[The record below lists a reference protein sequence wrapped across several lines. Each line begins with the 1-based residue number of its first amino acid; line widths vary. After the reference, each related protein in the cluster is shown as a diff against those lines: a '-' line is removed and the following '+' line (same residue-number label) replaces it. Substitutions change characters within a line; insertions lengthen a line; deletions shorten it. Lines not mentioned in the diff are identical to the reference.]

1 MVPRRPVALKERFMS
16 FDCRPLPLSY
26 YLPRWVKTFTA
37 SETEASKLLPAICT
51 KNAALVLL
59 DIVGFTRLADHFALN
74 GDRGAEQLSDL
85 LNNCFTEL
93 LDVAHNYGADVA
105 SFTGDG
111 FLLVWDGTEAGEAA
125 LLASHCALML
135 RNAMT
140 NWSRSR
146 DVHLSQRIAVDLG
159 ELSYCKVGGHRGA
172 WRYLVAG
179 GPIDEIGSAY
189 RRASAGDVI
198 LCKRAF
204 DVICDHCRGEWS
216 DHGFRL
222 LELRR
227 AVSFAPAREVEAPDL
242 SYELLVPEVV
252 RDRHQVEGGNWLAE
266 FRTLSIVCIRLLKN
280 GFQPALLG
288 PLHAGVLSIQL
299 AVENL
304 EGSILDVLMDDK
316 GLSAWLAFGAP
327 PFAHADNPLRA
338 VLAGLKIRDELKM
351 SPLQPTIGVTSGKL
365 FCGDYGGRARRD
377 YAVFGQAIN
386 LAARLID
393 LSDGEVICDAATT
406 RAIAAQAEVLALP
419 PLRIKGREEP
429 IVAYRPL
436 RIYADRHAAF
446 AGETLGREQELSE
459 LRSRIEAL
467 RGGQGGCVVL
477 DGPAGI
483 GKSRLLTDLAAY
495 AGTRDV
501 RVLSGHAAAI
511 ERSTPFFAWRR
522 VLLKLADVEPGGD
535 PSSVRE
541 NLAARLRD
549 DATLLSWLPLL
560 GDILPIELSDT
571 PLTEQITGAARA
583 ASIEALMVALLEG
596 SQSTTS
602 ILLLEDLHWF
612 DDASLSLLESVVRR
626 IPDLLVVAT
635 RRTGSAAYEWAKE
648 APAQATVIE
657 IRELS
662 FGAVAELVRR
672 RLEAAP
678 TPQELVQFIYE
689 RAGGNPL
696 YCEELASALRETNV
710 IPTLGSDGAADT
722 TLMQATTELSI
733 PSSLEGAIIA
743 RVDAL
748 QIEDQLILKAASA
761 IGEPFDSGTLRDVF
775 AGAPQV
781 SDIEGTLDQLVSRDF
796 LRTNEAATFVF
807 RHAVTEDVIYRL
819 LPFAQRRR
827 LHASLATAVERRHA
841 DRLEG
846 YLGQLVRHWEGA
858 EDIGRTVAYL
868 ERSAQRSLRIYA
880 NRDAIRYVEKALRL
894 QPAAPDASRFLWE
907 SVLGDA
913 HSELAEYEIAVAHYE
928 RALTFARERV
938 VGTTS
943 ERARSLMRN
952 LGEQFRLRVLPISP
966 SQLTGEER
974 GRYERVAHIR
984 ERLAERHF
992 FRNESVAVLDETLAA
1007 LNHAER
1013 CGAVAEII
1021 TGYSALALGL
1031 GMSGLRRG
1039 AGFYR
1044 RLALSLAERSD
1055 PNPAGARAYL
1065 LAAVLGYGTGE
1076 WELTERCADRSLS
1089 LYRELGDPARTHA
1102 PLTVQLFSAIL
1113 RGDIAR
1119 AEALLPDLGAATAF
1133 ESTGQGKAWHLAAK
1147 ALIGVIRGD
1156 VSIEDADRVDE
1167 AADADLVRADRLL
1180 CLGVAASAYY
1190 RLRQCS
1196 QAMRAA
1202 REGLSILTETG
1213 TVWGSYIYGVT
1224 GIIDVLLDPA
1234 CAGAAAPSNESNL
1247 VLRTAIR
1254 HARRATRASPVCR
1267 PHALLM
1273 SGRLAQLSGRPA
1285 EARRI
1290 WEKAAAWADRLQMRR
1305 EHGLALFEMGRSALP
1320 SDRSAAKFLLRAS
1333 EIFETIGAFSDLQA
1347 TREALGLNS

>member
-1 MVPRRPVALKERFMS
+1 M
-16 FDCRPLPLSY
+16 
-26 YLPRWVKTFTA
+26 
-37 SETEASKLLPAICT
+37 
-51 KNAALVLL
+51 
-59 DIVGFTRLADHFALN
+59 
-74 GDRGAEQLSDL
+74 
-85 LNNCFTEL
+85 L
-93 LDVAHNYGADVA
+93 LDVAYNYGGDVA

-111 FLLVWDGTEAGEAA
+111 FLLVWDGTEAEQAA

-135 RNAMT
+135 RNAMSE
-140 NWSRSR
+140 WSRSR
-146 DVHLSQRIAVDLG
+146 DVRLSQRIAVDFG

-179 GPIDEIGSAY
+179 GPIDEIGTAY
-189 RRASAGDVI
+189 RRASADDVI
-198 LCKRAF
+198 LCKGAF
-204 DVICDHCRGEWS
+204 DVIADHCRGEWS

-222 LELRR
+222 HELRR
-227 AVSFAPAREVEAPDL
+227 PVSFTPARDVEAPDP

-252 RDRHQVEGGNWLAE
+252 RDRHRVEGGNWLAE
-266 FRTLSIVCIRLLKN
+266 FRTLSVVCIRLLKS

-299 AVENL
+299 VAENL

-351 SPLQPTIGVTSGKL
+351 SSLQPTIGVASGKL

-419 PLRIKGREEP
+419 PVRIKGREEP

-446 AGETLGREQELSE
+446 TGETVGREQELSE

-495 AGTRDV
+495 AGSRDV

-511 ERSTPFFAWRR
+511 ERSTPFFVWRR

-535 PSSVRE
+535 PSSVGE
-541 NLAARLRD
+541 NLAARLRG
-549 DATLLSWLPLL
+549 DASLLSWLPLL

-583 ASIEALMVALLEG
+583 ASIEALMVALFEG
-596 SQSTTS
+596 PPSTTS
-602 ILLLEDLHWF
+602 IVLLEDLHWF

-635 RRTGSAAYEWAKE
+635 RRTGSAADELAKE
-648 APAQATVIE
+648 ALAQATVIE

-672 RLEAAP
+672 RLEADP
-678 TPQELVQFIYE
+678 TPLELVRFIYE

-710 IPTLGSDGAADT
+710 IPTPGSDGAADT
-722 TLMQATTELSI
+722 TLMQAATELSI
-733 PSSLEGAIIA
+733 PTSLEGAIIA

-748 QIEDQLILKAASA
+748 LVEDQLILKAASA

-775 AGAPQV
+775 VSSPPV
-781 SDIEGTLDQLVSRDF
+781 SDIERILDRLVARDF

-827 LHASLATAVERRHA
+827 LHTSLATAVERRHA

-858 EDIGRTVAYL
+858 EDIERTVGYL
-868 ERSAQRSLRIYA
+868 ARAAQRSLRIYA

-907 SVLGDA
+907 SILGDA
-913 HSELAEYEIAVAHYE
+913 LSELAEYEIAVAHYE

-938 VGTTS
+938 VGTAS
-943 ERARSLMRN
+943 ERARSLLRN

-966 SQLTGEER
+966 GQLTGEER

-1021 TGYSALALGL
+1021 SGYSALALGL

-1039 AGFYR
+1039 ANFYR
-1044 RLALSLAERSD
+1044 RQALSLAEKSD
-1055 PNPAGARAYL
+1055 PNPAAARAYL

-1113 RGDIAR
+1113 RGNIAR
-1119 AEALLPDLGAATAF
+1119 AETLLVDLGAATAL
-1133 ESTGQGKAWHLAAK
+1133 ESTGQGKAWHLAAA
-1147 ALIGVIRGD
+1147 ALIGVLRGN
-1156 VSIEDADRVDE
+1156 VTIEDAERVDK
-1167 AADADLVRADRLL
+1167 AAAGDLVRADRLL
-1180 CLGVAASAYY
+1180 CFGVAAAAYH
-1190 RLRQCS
+1190 RLKEWS
-1196 QAMRAA
+1196 QAVRAA
-1202 REGLSILTETG
+1202 RDGLSILTETE
-1213 TVWGSYIYGVT
+1213 TVWGSYVYGVT
-1224 GIIDVLLDPA
+1224 GIVNVLLDPA
-1234 CAGAAAPSNESNL
+1234 CTAATPASDKISLGLQTVIGE
-1247 VLRTAIR
+1247 
-1254 HARRATRASPVCR
+1254 ARRATRASPVCQ
-1267 PHALLM
+1267 PQALLM
-1273 SGRLAQLSGRPA
+1273 RGRLAQLSGRPA
-1285 EARRI
+1285 KARRI
-1290 WEKAAAWADRLQMRR
+1290 WAKAAACAERLQMRR
-1305 EHGLALFEMGRSALP
+1305 EHGLALLEMGRLVRPRDGSTT
-1320 SDRSAAKFLLRAS
+1320 KFLLRAS
-1333 EIFETIGAFSDLQA
+1333 EIFENIGAFSDLQA
-1347 TREALGLNS
+1347 AREALRLNS